1 MKAQVFFRK
10 IHHWG
15 SFVIALPLI
24 IMIGAGILLMLKKEI
39 EWIQPSSHK
48 GSEKEL
54 VPMASMQDLFTAA
67 KSIEHAQFSSWGELV
82 RADLK
87 PGKGIIKFVSAT
99 HWEVQVDTSTA
110 KVLHVAKRRSD
121 VIEAIHDGSYF
132 ADWMKLGLFLP
143 VGIILFIL
151 WLTGVYLFF
160 LTEYKKAKKRKKNKR
175 TIDNELKI
183 VGFSPDSNRNLRI
196 KSQQ

>member
-1 MKAQVFFRK
+1 MKTQVLFRK

-15 SFVIALPLI
+15 SIVIALPLI
-24 IMIGAGILLMLKKEI
+24 IMIGAGVLLMLKKEI
-39 EWIQPSSHK
+39 EWIQPSSQK
-48 GSEKEL
+48 GVERETI
-54 VPMASMQDLFTAA
+54 PMASMDDLFKAA
-67 KSIEHAQFSSWGELV
+67 KSIEHAGFTNWSELD

-110 KVLHVAKRRSD
+110 KVLQVAKRRSD

-143 VGIILFIL
+143 VGITLFIL
-151 WLTGVYLFF
+151 WLTGVYLFV
-160 LTEYKKAKKRKKNKR
+160 LTEYKKAKKRKKNKV
-175 TIDNELKI
+175 I
-183 VGFSPDSNRNLRI
+183 
-196 KSQQ
+196 